1 MISHAAR
8 FARFGRSARYSA
20 IAALIFTSTTSALL
34 PTVPAHASGAFLV
47 AAADA
52 GDSAVLRAV
61 AEGSADKLAA
71 AIAAGEDLNVS
82 DKNGK
87 TALMLAASLGR
98 TDLVQ
103 TLLEKGAQVNQI
115 DREGRT
121 ALHYVLAGS
130 SPEPQKKKG
139 GFGGFMDK
147 AKGIGGKALTMVA
160 SAGPL
165 ANFLPG
171 GALLQNLAQGMMGK
185 GLSSLM
191 TPGGSFGLGNQ
202 NAWSGV
208 LGAAL
213 MNGSTGKNGAAPVLG
228 ALDGLMQT
236 NADPSALASS
246 WRTLLSSASRKQPD
260 LLRAMSNLGD
270 DATPAERAAWNSF
283 LQTAQSG
290 DTTALHALVVDP
302 ALAPVLAKATSG
314 LRAAANQIPGRD
326 GGEGI
331 VQALLARGADTT
343 LADKSGLTALQ
354 RAQSAKLDVVTRL
367 LETPPSLL
375 KASL

>member
-1 MISHAAR
+1 MVSNTA
-8 FARFGRSARYSA
+8 RSARHA
-20 IAALIFTSTTSALL
+20 AVAALVLTAATTALL
-34 PTVPAHASGAFLV
+34 PALPVHAAAPFLV
-47 AAADA
+47 AVRDGE

-61 AEGSADKLAA
+61 AEGSAEKLAA
-71 AIAAGEDLNVS
+71 ALGAGVDINGT

-103 TLLEKGAQVNQI
+103 TLLEKGAPVNQI
-115 DREGRT
+115 DNEGRT

-130 SPEPQKKKG
+130 NPEPQKKKS

-147 AKGIGGKALTMVA
+147 AKGIGGKALSVVA

-171 GALLQNLAQGMMGK
+171 GALLQNLAQGMMGQ

-191 TPGGSFGLGNQ
+191 TPGASFGLGNA

-208 LGAAL
+208 LGSAL
-213 MNGSTGKNGAAPVLG
+213 MNGANKNGAAPVLG
-228 ALDGLMQT
+228 AVDGLLQ
-236 NADPSALASS
+236 NGANSAAMASS
-246 WRTLLSSASRKQPD
+246 WGTLLSSAGSRQPD
-260 LLRAMSNLGD
+260 LIKAMSNLGD
-270 DATPAERAAWNSF
+270 DATPGERAAWSTF
-283 LQTAQSG
+283 LATAQSG
-290 DTTALHALVVDP
+290 DTVALEAMVTDP
-302 ALAPVLAKATSG
+302 ALAPVLARATDG
-314 LRAAANQIPGRD
+314 LRAAAMQIPGRD

-331 VQALLARGADTT
+331 VQALLAKGADTT
-343 LADKSGLTALQ
+343 IADKSGLTALG

-367 LETPPSLL
+367 LEQPASIL
-375 KASL
+375 KAAR